1 MDRSGERVFRTIAA
15 FLHELA
21 QILKPE
27 QVAEDVHPV
36 YRKCLLLDDEIRERI
51 FEHIDV
57 LIARLPPAL
66 GWEAFLRLS
75 KAWTDDLLGGWRA
88 REQLALHIPS
98 FLETFRE
105 HDEAA
110 LVLDIMRSAL
120 LDQFAAVRDAATY
133 AVPRTY
139 DIVQRSHC
147 SASTFYDMLL
157 EFSTSPRYRQRLT

>member
-1 MDRSGERVFRTIAA
+1 MFRTVSA

-21 QILKPE
+21 QILQPE
-27 QVAEDVHPV
+27 QVAEDVLPV
-36 YRKCLLLDDEIRERI
+36 YRKCLQLHDEIRERI

-66 GWEAFLRLS
+66 GWQSFLTLS
-75 KAWTDDLLGGWRA
+75 KSWTDDLLGGWRP

-105 HDEAA
+105 HNEVS

-139 DIVQRSHC
+139 DIVQRSQC
-147 SASTFYDMLL
+147 SATTFYDMLL
-157 EFSTSPRYRQRLT
+157 EFSNSPRFRQRLT